1 MVHPFTNI
9 QHRLGGPTAL
19 VRAEAPA
26 GGPVWVITDE
36 ALAKSAL
43 ADPRITRDSAYAPAH
58 WQPWEMG
65 VEPPGAQVP
74 SLTTLDGPPHLR
86 LRRAHAPLFTARH
99 LAGHAD
105 RTTETARRLL
115 AATETDLVADFT
127 TRFPLTVICE
137 LLGVPTEHLDEL
149 AAACKALTTSVG
161 PVETAAATATL
172 SRLVAGAL
180 GTDTAAAQLR
190 ARLPELTDE
199 QVHYLLFGLVFAGQL
214 TTESALGFLIAHL
227 LAGHH
232 EGTDDEFVQEMLRRN
247 PPAPFTLWRFTTEE
261 VELAGTVLP
270 PRSPVLA
277 HIQGINDAGH
287 DLTFGFGAHLPR
299 RRAARAAG
307 TGGRH
312 EGAAG
317 GVPGRPAGRPVRRSD
332 GPRPGPQ
339 RQAAHR
345 AAGHPSLEMGTGAP
359 PPGE

>member
-1 MVHPFTNI
+1 MAHPFTNI
-9 QHRLGGPTAL
+9 QHRLGAKAL

-26 GGPVWVITDE
+26 GGPVWVITDD
-36 ALAKSAL
+36 ALAREAL
-43 ADPRITRDSAYAPAH
+43 ADPRITRDSAFAPEH
-58 WQPWEMG
+58 WGPWEMG
-65 VEPPGAQVP
+65 VEPPGEQVP
-74 SLTTLDGPPHLR
+74 SLTSLDGPPHLR

-99 LAGHAD
+99 IAEYAD

-115 AATETDLVADFT
+115 EDTETDLVADFT

-149 AAACKALTTSVG
+149 AAACKALTTSAG

-172 SRLVAGAL
+172 SRLVAGARAQ
-180 GTDTAAAQLR
+180 DTLH

-199 QVHYLLFGLVFAGQL
+199 QIHYLLFGLVFAGQL

-232 EGTDDEFVQEMLRRN
+232 KGTDDEFVQEMLRRN

-261 VELAGTVLP
+261 VEIAGTVLP

-287 DLTFGFGAHLPR
+287 DLTFGFGAHFCIGAQLAQQELVAVTRVLREEYPDARLAVPFDDLEVQDLGLNGRRLTALPVQLR
-299 RRAARAAG
+299 
-307 TGGRH
+307 
-312 EGAAG
+312 
-317 GVPGRPAGRPVRRSD
+317 
-332 GPRPGPQ
+332 
-339 RQAAHR
+339 
-345 AAGHPSLEMGTGAP
+345 
-359 PPGE
+359 

>member
-9 QHRLGGPTAL
+9 EHRLGPAL
-19 VRAEAPA
+19 ITRAEAPA

-36 ALAKSAL
+36 ALARSAL
-43 ADPRITRDSAYAPAH
+43 ADPRITRDSAHAPAH

-74 SLTTLDGPPHLR
+74 SLTTLDGPAHLH
-86 LRRAHAPLFTARH
+86 LRRAHAPLFTARRIAQH
-99 LAGHAD
+99 TD

-115 AATETDLVADFT
+115 AEVTDTDLVADFT

-149 AAACKALTTSVG
+149 AAACKALTTSTG
-161 PVETAAATATL
+161 PAEVAVATATL

-180 GTDTAAAQLR
+180 TEDTAATQLR
-190 ARLPELTDE
+190 VRLPDLTDE
-199 QVHYLLFGLVFAGQL
+199 QVRYLLFGLVFAGQL
-214 TTESALGFLIAHL
+214 TTESALGFLIANL
-227 LAGHH
+227 LAGHQ

-270 PRSPVLA
+270 PRSPVLV

-287 DLTFGFGAHLPR
+287 DLTFGFGAHFCIGAQLAQQELVAVTRVLREEYPSARLAVPFDDLSVHDQGLNGRRLTALPVILR
-299 RRAARAAG
+299 
-307 TGGRH
+307 
-312 EGAAG
+312 
-317 GVPGRPAGRPVRRSD
+317 
-332 GPRPGPQ
+332 
-339 RQAAHR
+339 
-345 AAGHPSLEMGTGAP
+345 
-359 PPGE
+359 

>member
-1 MVHPFTNI
+1 MVHPFTNT
-9 QHRLGGPTAL
+9 QYRLDGPTAL

-36 ALAKSAL
+36 ELAKSVL

-74 SLTTLDGPPHLR
+74 SLTTLDGPPHLL
-86 LRRAHAPLFTARH
+86 LRRAHAPLFTSRRIAE
-99 LAGHAD
+99 HAD
-105 RTTETARRLL
+105 RTADTARHLL
-115 AATETDLVADFT
+115 AGLPDHTDLVADFT

-149 AAACKALTTSVG
+149 AEACHALTSSVG
-161 PVETAAATATL
+161 PAAIGAATATL

-180 GTDTAAAQLR
+180 DNGDTAAARFR
-190 ARLPELTDE
+190 ARLPEMTDE

-214 TTESALGFLIAHL
+214 TTESALGFLVAHL

-232 EGTDDEFVQEMLRRN
+232 DGTDDEFVQEMLRRN

-287 DLTFGFGAHLPR
+287 DLTFGFGAHFCIGAQLAQQELVAVTRVLREEYP
-299 RRAARAAG
+299 AARLAVPFDDLEVHDLG
-307 TGGRH
+307 LSGRRLT
-312 EGAAG
+312 AL
-317 GVPGRPAGRPVRRSD
+317 PVFLR
-332 GPRPGPQ
+332 
-339 RQAAHR
+339 
-345 AAGHPSLEMGTGAP
+345 
-359 PPGE
+359 

>member
-1 MVHPFTNI
+1 VVHPFTNI
-9 QHRLGGPTAL
+9 QHRLGPAPI

-36 ALAKSAL
+36 ALAKRVL
-43 ADPRITRDSAYAPAH
+43 ADPRITRDSAYAPTH
-58 WQPWEMG
+58 WQPWELG

-86 LRRAHAPLFTARH
+86 LRRAHAPLFTSRRIAE
-99 LAGHAD
+99 HAD

-115 AATETDLVADFT
+115 SDTQTDLVADFT

-149 AAACKALTTSVG
+149 AEACHALTTSVG
-161 PVETAAATATL
+161 PAAIGAATATL
-172 SRLVAGAL
+172 SRLVASAL
-180 GTDTAAAQLR
+180 DNGDTAAAQLR

-232 EGTDDEFVQEMLRRN
+232 EGSDDEFVQEMLRRN

-287 DLTFGFGAHLPR
+287 DLTFGFGAHFCIGAQLAQQELVAVTKVLREDYP
-299 RRAARAAG
+299 AARLAVPFDELEVVDLG
-307 TGGRH
+307 INGRRLT
-312 EGAAG
+312 AL
-317 GVPGRPAGRPVRRSD
+317 PVVL
-332 GPRPGPQ
+332 Q
-339 RQAAHR
+339 
-345 AAGHPSLEMGTGAP
+345 
-359 PPGE
+359 